1 MMTPMMVVEFDN
13 GEVLKYE
20 PHAFMVLASEF
31 SKVVKWHREDVKLML
46 DIEKELEIV

>member
-20 PHAFMVLASEF
+20 PHTFMLLESEF
-31 SKVVKWHREDVKLML
+31 SKVVNWYRDDVKLML
-46 DIEKELEIV
+46 DMEKELETV